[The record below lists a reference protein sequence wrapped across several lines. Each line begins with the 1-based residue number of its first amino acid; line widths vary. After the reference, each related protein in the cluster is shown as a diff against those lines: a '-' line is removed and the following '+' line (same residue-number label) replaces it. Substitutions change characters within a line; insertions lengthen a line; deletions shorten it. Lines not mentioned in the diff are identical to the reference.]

1 MIDQSL
7 KDVYF
12 AANRWLSRPNR
23 ALARLRFRRPEHPEG
38 FYLHLGS
45 GASYIPGMINV
56 EGNLRSRKDLW
67 IDLRDR
73 LPFPDD
79 SAYFVYCSHV
89 IEHMV
94 PSAALGLLR
103 EVRRV
108 LSRRGS
114 VRIAVPSFEHALVI
128 AAGKATSTWP
138 RAFDDPH
145 AQAINYL
152 FCDGQ
157 HKYAYSFAL
166 FEHFARDAGFT
177 SVECYSAVHGVAAK
191 QYGAVRVGDEAEG
204 SLVVELGK

>member
-56 EGNLRSRKDLW
+56 EGNLRARKDLW
-67 IDLRDR
+67 IDVRDP
-73 LPFPDD
+73 LPFPDG
-79 SAYFVYCSHV
+79 SVYFAYCSHML
-89 IEHMV
+89 EHLL

-108 LSRRGS
+108 LSPRGS
-114 VRIAVPSFEHALVI
+114 ARIAVPSFEHALEI
-128 AAGKATSTWP
+128 AAGRARSNWP
-138 RAFDDPH
+138 RAFDEPH

-157 HKYAYSFAL
+157 HKYAYSFGLLDA
-166 FEHFARDAGFT
+166 FAREAGFT
-177 SVECYSAVHGVAAK
+177 RVEHYSAAHGVAPK

-204 SLVVELGK
+204 SLVVELAP